1 MMADDLLFNIA
12 VLVGGYW
19 VFPVCC
25 LPYGTDFCE
34 TVLCHTD
41 NFGVGKA
48 WWKSL
53 NVLEFWVWNGVW
65 TLLITL
71 CIISTLS
78 EITVKCYTLT
88 GISVYKLYIMKT
100 IVHSRCLC
108 LVCNVQDTFTCLW
121 MTDEGKSCTWLH
133 VLQCLNTSLWWL
145 YRSFVAELNLFTGEK
160 EFIDCGHLGLDVFS
174 ALKDE
179 FKVNILTVL
188 AKLCMFSIFF
198 IVHQSPSHYISKSVC
213 IRDAPNM
220 PFIMF
225 GRSRIFW
232 RTGRTSTEVWPNF
245 GRVFLFY
252 DKWRKT
258 IITKFT

>member
-1 MMADDLLFNIA
+1 VLEKSLKVLEFSFKNSRPLKVLENRHSLWKCLKSPRIFSNRFCKLHMYRHNPKLLSPDTFRGVTVPQKCITALCQSHWQFMMADDLLFNIA

-121 MTDEGKSCTWLH
+121 MTGEGKSCTWLH
-133 VLQCLNTSLWWL
+133 VLQYCTVSEYITLMVVSVICSWVEFVYRWEGVHWLWT
-145 YRSFVAELNLFTGEK
+145 FG
-160 EFIDCGHLGLDVFS
+160 LG
-174 ALKDE
+174 
-179 FKVNILTVL
+179 
-188 AKLCMFSIFF
+188 CIFC
-198 IVHQSPSHYISKSVC
+198 S
-213 IRDAPNM
+213 
-220 PFIMF
+220 
-225 GRSRIFW
+225 
-232 RTGRTSTEVWPNF
+232 
-245 GRVFLFY
+245 
-252 DKWRKT
+252 
-258 IITKFT
+258 